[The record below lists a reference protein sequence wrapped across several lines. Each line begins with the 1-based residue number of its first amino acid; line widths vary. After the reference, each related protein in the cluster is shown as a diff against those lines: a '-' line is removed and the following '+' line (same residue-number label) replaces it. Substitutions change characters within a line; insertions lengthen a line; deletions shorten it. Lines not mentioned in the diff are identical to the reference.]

1 MNWRLKVPPSD
12 KQDLQDTQDKQGG
25 HEVQEG
31 QNEQDEQDGQDEP
44 NGQDG
49 QDRRDG
55 QKRNILKRFLKTLTN
70 ARRISALESQNQL
83 KTYRW
88 KLYKNDMPLPH
99 FLNRLRKDFAVVS

>member
-31 QNEQDEQDGQDEP
+31 QNEQDGFDGRDEQDGQK
-44 NGQDG
+44 Q
-49 QDRRDG
+49 
-55 QKRNILKRFLKTLTN
+55 NILRRFLKTLTN

-83 KTYRW
+83 KTYRS

-99 FLNRLRKDFAVVS
+99 FLYRLRNDFAVVS